1 MNYKTYKYDTY
12 NIYTIQTDKFKNC
25 YIELNFREDIRDVNL
40 SQRSLLGSL
49 MIHTSK
55 NYPTKRELAVAKED
69 LYNPYMSQNITRV
82 GYNLFTSFSLDF
94 INPKYISEQD
104 YLEKCLAFYFDI
116 LLNPNQKEG
125 HWDEKSFNLMKD
137 QLHLAMDEYKERP
150 TSFAIQESKKELFP
164 DSILGKRLVGEHE
177 QLEEVTRESVCEE
190 YDKMF
195 AESKCD
201 ILIIGNLN
209 MDEVIKYIQ
218 KYFYKP
224 SIVQKEIPLIIE
236 TPQRKC
242 KEHQVEGPY
251 TQTQLVVYYSIDEL
265 SDWER
270 NFASQIFFR
279 ILGSSSG
286 MNDKLTDYL
295 RVKNSLCYFCGS
307 SAALRDS
314 VYVIYVGLNKESVN
328 EAQKWI
334 DKAVLEMANGQIDEE
349 MIEIQKSKFLTDL
362 RLRED
367 SIYGLID
374 NYYFHEISGRAMYD
388 EYIAEIP
395 KITKQD
401 LQKIGKKL
409 HKIYQYVLKEAEHED
424 N

>member
-12 NIYTIQTDKFKNC
+12 DIYTIQTDKFKNC
-25 YIELNFREDIRDVNL
+25 YMEINFREDIRNINL

-69 LYNPYMSQNITRV
+69 LYNPYISQNTSRV

-116 LLNPNQKEG
+116 LLNPNQAEG
-125 HWDEKSFNLMKD
+125 KWEEKSFNIIKE
-137 QLHLAMDEYKERP
+137 QLHLAIDEYKERP
-150 TSFAIQESKKELFP
+150 TSFAIQESKQELFP
-164 DSILGKRLVGEHE
+164 DSILGKRLIGEHD
-177 QLEEVTRESVCEE
+177 QLEKVTRESICEE
-190 YDKMF
+190 YDKML
-195 AESKCD
+195 AEGKCD
-201 ILIIGNLN
+201 ILIIGDLN

-224 SIVQKEIPLIIE
+224 SIVQKEIPLLIE
-236 TPQRKC
+236 VSQRKY
-242 KEHQVEGPY
+242 KEHHVEGPY
-251 TQTQLVVYYSIDEL
+251 TQTQLVVYYSIDTL
-265 SDWER
+265 SDWEQ
-270 NFASQIFFR
+270 NFVSQIFFC

-307 SAALRDS
+307 SATLRDS
-314 VYVIYVGLNKESVN
+314 LYIIYVGLNKDNVA

-334 DKAVLEMANGQIDEE
+334 DKAIWEMANGQIDAE
-349 MIEIQKSKFLTDL
+349 MLEIQKSKFLTDL

-374 NYYFHEISGRAMYD
+374 NYYFHEISGRAMYAQ
-388 EYIAEIP
+388 YVAEIP
-395 KITKQD
+395 KITLQD
-401 LQKIGKKL
+401 LQKLGKKL